1 MNTPFWSP
9 DRQCILNLRVRRVVS
24 VAGRLVGLHLGLGLV
39 EMVLDVRCIAGES
52 QGGDGFVGAVGR
64 RADTG

>member
-1 MNTPFWSP
+1 M
-9 DRQCILNLRVRRVVS
+9 
-24 VAGRLVGLHLGLGLV
+24 AGRLVGLHLGLGLV